1 MGDKM
6 SDKNSP
12 LEEMKS
18 ESAQQAKDPKTRA
31 LLAALLALW
40 LVTLAALVGVGW
52 YAYFD
57 QKGKSQSLWLSRSHS
72 LANAEKVIENQGK
85 IQDNE
90 VQEEELQEPEIQNPE
105 LQEPETQERENQEPE
120 KPDAE
125 TQEAE
130 QQEDEV
136 QDPESQDPEID
147 DPDSDDPENQEPENQ
162 DPEEQDVE
170 IQDDEVQDP
179 EIQEDETQDPE
190 INDPDPASPYTFTF
204 VFTVPGNALNPDRT
218 YTVTCN
224 SGSGACTVSG
234 G

>member
-1 MGDKM
+1 M

-57 QKGKSQSLWLSRSHS
+57 QKGKNQSLAQHVA
-72 LANAEKVIENQGK
+72 LACESGDFGAGFSDEDRAALCSNAAKVIKNQGE

-105 LQEPETQERENQEPE
+105 LQEPENQEPE

-125 TQEAE
+125 TQE
-130 QQEDEV
+130 DET
-136 QDPESQDPEID
+136 QDPEMQDPEIN
-147 DPDSDDPENQEPENQ
+147 DPENQESENQ

-179 EIQEDETQDPE
+179 EVQEEEIQDPE
-190 INDPDPASPYTFTF
+190 IDDPDPASPYTFTF
-204 VFTVPGNALNPDRT
+204 VFTVPGNALILDRT